1 MTRAAS
7 GCPQHHHDAS
17 HALDDQI
24 SAEEERLLHG
34 CYTLTLLLS
43 AACLGAASDRINRK
57 MFILSGML
65 TMVFG
70 ALVLASAVSYQSDVG
85 FRRGEVFFTSL
96 LHGLGAGSLYVA
108 AVAAV
113 AERSLRSWR
122 PIAVATA
129 RAWWELG
136 RVCGYLIVDPI
147 ARGAELTALCML
159 CLAAVVIALWFALV
173 YKDERAELG
182 AQEERPEPELSSEEE
197 EEEQEEQEQ
206 EEPED
211 GAGEGD
217 QPPPSKP

>member
-159 CLAAVVIALWFALV
+159 CLAAVVIGLWFALV

-197 EEEQEEQEQ
+197 EEQQEEQEQ

-211 GAGEGD
+211 GAGEGA